1 MSTYRYAVLAAS
13 LIAAALAPVA
23 AMAQPA
29 PAATPGTGP
38 GPGRG
43 QAAMFERID
52 VNRDGRVTID
62 EVWVFVQ
69 ARFGAADADRNGGL
83 TPEEMQQA
91 LRGMREGRPGARREG
106 QAGGPDADRAAR
118 GAEQMGM
125 MFRMLDADRDG
136 QVTLVE
142 IRPLV
147 EARFRGLDAN
157 GDGAVERSE
166 IPQRHAGHHQHRNRD
181 MGPGRGGPVNPG

>member
-1 MSTYRYAVLAAS
+1 MSTHRYAVLAAS
-13 LIAAALAPVA
+13 LIATALAPVA

-29 PAATPGTGP
+29 PGATP

-142 IRPLV
+142 IRPMV

-166 IPQRHAGHHQHRNRD
+166 MPQRHAGQHQHRN
-181 MGPGRGGPVNPG
+181 MGPGRGGPANPG